1 MAGAPIS
8 GGSGGRAFAGLK
20 LPLLAP
26 ALVTIGVFLLIPVG
40 LMAVYSFL
48 TKDFRGGVIWEFS
61 LAAYDQF
68 FLDRGPV
75 RGRPADDQLGLYG
88 DLPALDLA
96 GGAGHAALPRHR
108 LSRRPSSSR
117 RGPTAPR
124 RSGCFW

>member
-40 LMAVYSFL
+40 LMAVYSVL

-68 FLDRGPV
+68 FLDRGLFGDDPPTINWAYMEIFCARSGR
-75 RGRPADDQLGLYG
+75 RGWPPCSASSSAF
-88 DLPALDLA
+88 P
-96 GGAGHAALPRHR
+96 P
-108 LSRRPSSSR
+108 PSSSR